1 MPRLFTALELPD
13 NMASRLSLL
22 RGKLPGARWI
32 DPERYHVTLRFVGDV
47 DAMTARH
54 FMSALAAIDSPSF
67 ELRLTGLGSF
77 GGNKPRALWA
87 GVEASEPLMALQRA
101 HERAARMAGLPAEP
115 RNFMPH
121 VTLARL
127 NNTRPQMLA
136 EYLSYY
142 GGFFGEPFT
151 VEGFV
156 LFSSRANQGGGPYLV
171 EADYPFADSESPGI
185 AAGVL

>member
-1 MPRLFTALELPD
+1 MPRLFTALELPESITD
-13 NMASRLSLL
+13 RLKLL
-22 RGKLPGARWI
+22 RGKLPGGRWI
-32 DPERYHVTLRFVGDV
+32 DPENYHITLRFAGDI
-47 DAMTARH
+47 DAGTARH
-54 FMSALAAIDSPSF
+54 FMSALATIDFHSF

-87 GVEASEPLMALQRA
+87 GVEPTEPLMALQRM
-101 HERAARMAGLPAEP
+101 HERAARVAGLPAEH
-115 RNFMPH
+115 RNFTPH

-127 NNTRPQMLA
+127 NNTKPHVLA

-142 GGFFGEPFT
+142 GGFFCEPFT

-156 LFSSRANQGGGPYLV
+156 LFSSRDNYGGGPYVV
-171 EADYPFADSESPGI
+171 EADYPFRDTDSPEF

>member
-13 NMASRLSLL
+13 NITSRLSLL

-32 DPERYHVTLRFVGDV
+32 DPERYHVTMRFVGDV
-47 DAMTARH
+47 DAITARH
-54 FMSALAAIDSPSF
+54 FMSALAGIDFPSF

-87 GVEASEPLMALQRA
+87 GVEPPEPVIALQRA
-101 HERAARMAGLPAEP
+101 HERAARVAGLPAET
-115 RNFMPH
+115 RNFTPH

-127 NNTRPQMLA
+127 NSTKPHMLA

-142 GGFFGEPFT
+142 GGFLCEPFT

-156 LFSSRANQGGGPYLV
+156 LLSSRANQGGGPYLV
-171 EADYPFADSESPGI
+171 EAEYPFTDIESPEF
-185 AAGVL
+185 AAGVF

>member
-1 MPRLFTALELPD
+1 MPRLFTALELPE
-13 NMASRLSLL
+13 NMNNRLSLL

-32 DPERYHVTLRFVGDV
+32 DPEKYHITMRFVGDV
-47 DAMTARH
+47 DTDTARQ
-54 FMSALAAIDSPSF
+54 FMSALSGIDSPSF

-87 GVEASEPLMALQRA
+87 RIEPCETLMALQRA
-101 HERAARMAGLPAEP
+101 HDRAARMAGLPGEA

-127 NNTRPQMLA
+127 NSTKPHMLA

-142 GGFFGEPFT
+142 GGFFCEPFM
-151 VEGFV
+151 VDGFV
-156 LFSSRANQGGGPYLV
+156 LFSSRANQGGGPYVV
-171 EADYPFADSESPGI
+171 EAEYPFSDSTTPEF
-185 AAGVL
+185 AAGVF